1 MSELLTMQSPKSAG
15 FVDRGSN
22 YDRKRKRLQQ
32 EEQEIARLEAE
43 AKGETFEEESDSE
56 GLEATEVQAEGSTQQ
71 EEANTEVEAQEDDSN
86 LTAEEKSFKK
96 RYGDLRRHMQQKEKE
111 WEDKFSSFE
120 TRMRKESIVP
130 PKSDEDIEKWARE
143 YPDVAGIVETIAAK
157 KAQEMFKK
165 AEDRLSQLDEIQYEA
180 ERKTA
185 EAKISESHPDFSK
198 LRESDSFHQWAEEQ
212 PKWVRDALYENMDD
226 PDSVVRVIDLYKID
240 TGHTTQDKKAKTKA
254 AAKPI
259 GRGSR
264 TQVDPT
270 EGGSV
275 IRESD
280 VNKMSSAEFEARE
293 EEISKAMRTGKFV
306 YDLTGSARQVLTNT
320 FTCI

>member
-1 MSELLTMQSPKSAG
+1 MPEMIAVKAPKKVG

-22 YDRKRKRLQQ
+22 YSRKQRQIEQ
-32 EEQEIARLEAE
+32 EEAEIAKLEAE
-43 AKGETFEEESDSE
+43 ARGETFEEQEEPTGE
-56 GLEATEVQAEGSTQQ
+56 GLEVAEAQVEGNSQQ
-71 EEANTEVEAQEDDSN
+71 EETDTLVEAKEDDSK

-111 WEDKFSSFE
+111 WEEKLSSFE
-120 TRMRKESIVP
+120 DRMRKESVVP
-130 PKSDEDIEKWARE
+130 PTSDEDLENWSKK

-165 AEDRLSQLDEIQYEA
+165 AEDRLSQLDEIQHEA

-185 EAKISESHPDFSK
+185 EAKIAESHPDFSK
-198 LRESDSFHQWAEEQ
+198 LRESDAFHQWAESQ

-226 PDSVVRVIDLYKID
+226 PASVVRVIDLYKID
-240 TGHTTQDKKAKTKA
+240 NGYTSQAKKAKTKE

-259 GRGSR
+259 GKGSR

-270 EGGSV
+270 EGGAT

-280 VNKMSSAEFEARE
+280 VSKMSATEFEARE
-293 EEISKAMRTGKFV
+293 EEITKAMRTGKFV
-306 YDLTGSARQVLTNT
+306 YDLSGSAR
-320 FTCI
+320 

>member
-1 MSELLTMQSPKSAG
+1 MSELLAVQAPKTAG

-22 YDRKRKRLQQ
+22 YDRKRKRI
-32 EEQEIARLEAE
+32 EEEEKEIARLEAE
-43 AKGETFEEESDSE
+43 AKGETFQEESDGE
-56 GLEATEVQAEGSTQQ
+56 GLEATEVQATGDTQQ

-86 LTAEEKSFKK
+86 LSAEEKSFKK
-96 RYGDLRRHMQQKEKE
+96 RYGDLRRHLQQKEKE

-120 TRMRKESIVP
+120 SRMRKESIVP
-130 PKSDEDIEKWARE
+130 PKSDEDIEKWSKE

-185 EAKISESHPDFSK
+185 EAKIAESHPDFSK
-198 LRESDSFHQWAEEQ
+198 LRDSDEFHQWAEKQ

-226 PDSVVRVIDLYKID
+226 PDSVVRVIDLFKID
-240 TGHTTQDKKAKTKA
+240 NGHTTQAKKANTKA

-259 GRGSR
+259 GKGSR

-270 EGGSV
+270 EGGS
-275 IRESD
+275 IIKESE
-280 VNKMSSAEFEARE
+280 VSRMSAREFEARE

-306 YDLTGSARQVLTNT
+306 YDLTGNKHFRVRITKYV
-320 FTCI
+320 